1 MHPQSS
7 DLRLCRLSHSAQFS
21 LHTPLLLG
29 VPCAKDLALWSS
41 LTDHSHQPVHL
52 VILSLVME
60 LTAQQLSVLNRL
72 QTSGYEVVA
81 FPMYESYVGVRRG
94 NCGALLAPSG
104 SDGFTLYGE
113 PSYLVA
119 GGLSARTIQSD
130 GHWFVRKKDKLEASP
145 ERTAELEFFAAELVN
160 ALLPVA

>member
-1 MHPQSS
+1 
-7 DLRLCRLSHSAQFS
+7 
-21 LHTPLLLG
+21 
-29 VPCAKDLALWSS
+29 
-41 LTDHSHQPVHL
+41 
-52 VILSLVME
+52 ME
-60 LTAQQLSVLNRL
+60 LAPQQLAILNRL
-72 QTSGYEVVA
+72 QQGGFEVVA

-94 NCGALLAPSG
+94 NCGALLAPAG
-104 SDGFTLYGE
+104 SDNFTLYGE

-145 ERTAELEFFAAELVN
+145 ERTAELESFAAELVN